1 MSVENESI
9 LCEAEAVRPEKEHS
23 KQLHAIARLFTKHP
37 EYRSGSSRV
46 TLTMMG
52 GARHPADE
60 QRVESLRSLS
70 RELGVQ
76 ASPIVKS
83 HSFREAEGSRTT
95 LNFC

>member
-1 MSVENESI
+1 MD
-9 LCEAEAVRPEKEHS
+9 EAEGVRPEKEHN
-23 KQLHAIARLFTKHP
+23 KQLLAIARLLAEHP

-52 GARHPADE
+52 GARHSADE

-76 ASPIVKS
+76 ASPD
-83 HSFREAEGSRTT
+83 R
-95 LNFC
+95 